1 MSEFRARLAE
11 ATKELG
17 GDPALAEST
26 SVDDFRQVI
35 HDSISF
41 IAGIDFVHAMDSR
54 LVTPQYV
61 EVLSV
66 WLATGSVEGAGSLI
80 RVLRKAHSLNAD
92 ALKVFLA
99 ADVSSEYLQ
108 SCFDAGIK
116 DSETI
121 AEGWKSGLPLD
132 YLTVLASSK

>member
-17 GDPALAEST
+17 GDPSLAEDT
-26 SVDDFRQVI
+26 PVEVFKEVI

-54 LVTPQYV
+54 LITPQYV
-61 EVLSV
+61 EVLSI
-66 WLATGSVEGAGSLI
+66 WLATGSVEGAGRLI
-80 RVLRKAHSLNAD
+80 RVLRKASRLNAD
-92 ALKVFLA
+92 ALKTFLA
-99 ADVSSEYLQ
+99 AGVSSEYLQ
-108 SCFDAGIK
+108 SCFDADIK